1 MYLIDSN
8 IIVYSYLPQHEYL
21 RELFIKDSIYV
32 SEISRL
38 EVLGYH
44 KLTANEEIYFKDIFN
59 LIPVIFPSQQVFD
72 SAIGIRQSYN
82 LKLGDS
88 LIAATALVHGLSIY
102 TRNLSDFEK
111 ANVVN
116 CNNPMH

>member
-8 IIVYSYLPQHEYL
+8 IIVYSYLPKYEYL
-21 RELFIKDSIYV
+21 RSFFIKESVFV
-32 SEISRL
+32 SEVSKV

-44 KLTANEEIYFKDIFN
+44 KLTVDEEIYFKDIFSF
-59 LIPVIFPSQQVFD
+59 IPNILPSQQVYD
-72 SAIGIRQSYN
+72 TAIDIRKKYN

-88 LIAATALVHGLSIY
+88 LIAATALAKNLSIY

-111 ANVVN
+111 VTTID
-116 CNNPMH
+116 CINPIV

>member
-8 IIVYSYLPQHEYL
+8 IIVYSYLPQYEYL
-21 RELFIKDSIYV
+21 RELFIKDSVYI
-32 SEISRL
+32 SEISKL

-44 KLTANEEIYFKDIFN
+44 KLTNDEEIYFKDIFS
-59 LIPVIFPSQQVFD
+59 LVPIILPSQEIFD
-72 SAIGIRQSYN
+72 TAINIRKSYN

-88 LIAATALVHGLSIY
+88 LIAATAQVHDLSLY

-111 ANVVN
+111 ALATH
-116 CNNPMH
+116 CINPLR

>member
-8 IIVYSYLPQHEYL
+8 IIVYSYLPQYEYL
-21 RELFIKDSIYV
+21 RELFTQDSVYI

-44 KLTANEEIYFKDIFN
+44 KLTNDEGAYFRDVFSFVPI
-59 LIPVIFPSQQVFD
+59 IFPSQEIFD
-72 SAIGIRQSYN
+72 TAINIRKSYN

-88 LIAATALVHGLSIY
+88 LIAATALVNNLSIY
-102 TRNLSDFEK
+102 TRNLSDFK
-111 ANVVN
+111 KIATVK
-116 CNNPMH
+116 CTDPLY

>member
-8 IIVYSYLPQHEYL
+8 IIVYSYLPQYEYL
-21 RELFIKDSIYV
+21 RELFTKDSVYI
-32 SEISRL
+32 SEVSRL

-44 KLTANEEIYFKDIFN
+44 KLTNDEEIYFRDVFSFVPI
-59 LIPVIFPSQQVFD
+59 IFPSQEVFD
-72 SAIGIRQSYN
+72 NAIAIRKTYN

-88 LIAATALVHGLSIY
+88 LIAATAIVNDLSIY

-111 ANVVN
+111 VTGAA
-116 CNNPMH
+116 CINPLH

>member
-1 MYLIDSN
+1 MYI
-8 IIVYSYLPQHEYL
+8 
-21 RELFIKDSIYV
+21 

-44 KLTANEEIYFKDIFN
+44 KLTSEEESYFKDVFSFVPI
-59 LIPVIFPSQQVFD
+59 IFPSQEIFD
-72 SAIGIRQSYN
+72 TAIAIRKSHN

-88 LIAATALVHGLSIY
+88 LIAATALANNLSIY

-111 ANVVN
+111 VKSMR
-116 CNNPMH
+116 CIDPLR